1 MAQYTAYTQRGT
13 RYIEL
18 NISETT
24 NVTANTSTISW
35 SLYFGLA
42 DGGYEYNTGNS
53 VTLTMAGQTLIST
66 SNIGSIQLPIGSHG
80 RKLLR
85 EGSFEFAHE
94 SDGTGSFSV
103 YCQFTQTQSSAAG
116 NNQATISDT
125 YTCAEIPRMS
135 EFGSSTPSTWTLDTA
150 QNITVT
156 RKLTG
161 SKHRA
166 YYKIGSGELVGI
178 GSGITTDLT
187 IAWSPEL
194 ALAANSTTSTTFAAT
209 LYLRTWASDDTYIG
223 QVTKSITM
231 VIPGSKVRPVFSAF
245 TISEGNLS
253 VVPADPFDGI
263 YVQGKSKIKVSVS
276 ADTSNEYGATI
287 KSCTVNIGGTDYT
300 ATKSGSVWTA
310 TSGVITTT
318 GQITVTATLTDSR
331 GVAPFRSGSVT
342 VYAYT
347 APKVQLTAYRSDSSG
362 TADSSGTYLTVEVES
377 TFTQLTGGGSSPKNT
392 WTLTVKHKT
401 GSTTVTDLTT
411 STYYQTITRTFSG
424 LSTDSPYTVTA
435 SVADYWTT
443 VTATANV
450 ETAFVLVDYHQSGRG
465 IAFGKVAQT
474 SDLAEFAIPVMVNEG
489 IETGTPPTIIQAIPA
504 TGSQTTTGSWTDA
517 CSITLPSAGTY
528 ILMGSLSFTA
538 AVGTYI
544 QVRLDSSSGNVRD
557 SIYIG
562 HATTWHG
569 STVVDFITV
578 GASTVVKLQMMLS
591 ATSNLRTGR
600 LKAVRIV

>member
-66 SNIGSIQLPIGSHG
+66 SNIGSIQLPIGSRG
-80 RKLLR
+80 RKLLQ
-85 EGSFEFAHE
+85 EGSFTFAHE
-94 SDGTGSFSV
+94 SDGTGSFPV

-116 NNQATISDT
+116 NNQATISST
-125 YTCAEIPRMS
+125 YTCETIPRMS
-135 EFGSSTPSTWTLDTA
+135 EFGSSTPDSWTLDTS

-166 YYKIGSGELVGI
+166 YYKIGSGSLVGI

-187 IAWSPEL
+187 IPWNPDLSL
-194 ALAANSTTSTTFAAT
+194 ASTTTTSQSFAAT

-223 QVTKSITM
+223 EVTKSVTL
-231 VIPGSKVRPVFSAF
+231 VIPASKVRPAFSTFA
-245 TISEGNLS
+245 ISEGNLS
-253 VVPADPFDGI
+253 VVPADPFDGVYI
-263 YVQGKSKIKVSVS
+263 QGKSRIKVQVT
-276 ADTSNEYGATI
+276 ADTSAEYGATV
-287 KSCTVNIGGTDYT
+287 KSCTVTIAGTDYT

-310 TSGVITTT
+310 TSAVITTS
-318 GQITVTATLTDSR
+318 GEITVTATLTDSR
-331 GVAPFRSGSVT
+331 GVAPSRSGTVT

-362 TADSSGTYLTVEVES
+362 TEDDSGTYLTFEVES

-392 WTLTVKHKT
+392 WQLVVSHKT
-401 GSTTVTDLTT
+401 GSTTVQDLSTT
-411 STYYQTITRTFSG
+411 AYYQTVTRTVSG
-424 LSTDSPYTVTA
+424 LSTDNPYTVTA
-435 SVADYWTT
+435 SVSDFWTT
-443 VTATANV
+443 VSATDNI
-450 ETAFVLVDYHQSGRG
+450 ETAFVLVDYHTSGRG
-465 IAFGKVAQT
+465 IAFGKVAETQ
-474 SDLAEFAIPVMVNEG
+474 DLAEFALPVHLKDE
-489 IETGTPPTIIQAIPA
+489 ITTEAPPSVIQANPT
-504 TGSQTTTGSWTDA
+504 TGSKTTTGSWIDLT
-517 CSITLPSAGTY
+517 SITLPEAGTY
-528 ILMGSLSFTA
+528 IIMGSASFTA

-544 QVRLDSSSGNVRD
+544 QVRVDSSSGNVRD
-557 SIYIG
+557 SIYI
-562 HATTWHG
+562 ANASTWHG
-569 STVVDFITV
+569 STVTDIVTV
-578 GASTVVKLQMMLS
+578 STATVVKLQAMLS

-600 LKAVRIV
+600 LKAVRII